1 MKNYFTIKR
10 YGLIVLFAILG
21 VCQVYGNTG
30 GETTY
35 YAKAKAEIGKAT
47 GEGKVYA
54 SVDQTNNP
62 QYGNSNT
69 TDVKSAGSRTGSA
82 TITFYMYA
90 QAEEGSEFT
99 GWSTTADKINQIENS
114 NTLPYQYNVNS
125 NVNNAN
131 EATVST
137 LYAIFEKIP
146 LFYFSA
152 TATAVPNDAGT
163 ASVNPATMNVFA
175 EHWNSSSASTNQIA
189 FKATDGPDYTFT
201 GWSATENGG
210 IVSTDNPYYP
220 NLTSNSKDSDKPTN
234 TTYYA
239 RFIPYPTGITAT
251 PTSLTLGVGESSAPI
266 TATVSPTGAYS
277 NITFESSNPS
287 VASVDANGVVTA
299 GSSSGNAMITVKAL
313 KSDGSTVRISTTV
326 PVKVLERC
334 KTPAITFNPFPDGN
348 TATVVLSTATDGA
361 TIYYT
366 TDGSKPT
373 TSSTPYT
380 TTFTINNGQ
389 TVKAIAVRDDYLDS
403 YVAAVVY
410 SATKVA
416 TPTINITT
424 SGVSFGCDTEGV
436 SYYYTTN
443 GDTPT
448 TSSAQWNG
456 TPITGLAEGVTIK
469 VIAAKSGMI
478 ISDMA
483 TKTYYPAS
491 NVDGTTVTLNDFED
505 HNWTYY
511 SGVDEGNYNTKYAD
525 KLYSPNPRNVKITY
539 NGVNGI
545 LGSSTKVR
553 VSIDESETTFVY
565 YKTLEEATSE
575 NYPYQVISNP
585 FSVRPSTGSGGSKV
599 YYGFAGWKIVSGHQY
614 IKRAN
619 GTMAAEGA
627 TLSLDEEITFVG
639 LPYPSVN
646 CISAEIVFE
655 TTWKIANR
663 TYVSSNPNNAQT
675 YEGDG
680 DYESN
685 FYVINCDYTRT
696 ITTSG
701 PVTIMMVEPDGSNNY
716 RTKKFSGYI
725 TPSNT
730 GVTKIEF
737 ANWSPGNNGVNPGG
751 RNLTIGRG
759 MVMDTRRALYGTNS
773 TSAVNQILKVES
785 GHFSTF
791 THYGQN
797 PSSITKQWIYFGN
810 DYDRARNNNSTL
822 TFSELFMVGEG
833 RELGLSP
840 TEEMCRTIS
849 ISGSFMTG
857 IEISTGAANYSY
869 YLGIKSTHNNG
880 HRYFEVQ
887 GGEWYANIAGGMGKD
902 QDKASRA
909 FTFRMKGGIIR
920 GSIYGAGAFAPAGG
934 ERRYIITGGNIGGW
948 VAAGCNGI
956 GGNTTQTNNGAT
968 NGDSYVYVG
977 GNAKIGYQN
986 RTIND
991 VAGGNVFGAG
1001 RGAPVTTY
1009 NVGTINNSNIVV
1021 ADKAEIENN
1030 VYGGGNYGFSLDEAN
1045 IYVLGGTVDGR
1056 VFGGANM
1063 TKGYSPS
1070 IIMNGG
1076 TVKDGVYGGCNTEG
1090 TINNNVTM
1098 QINGGQVGTSSQ
1110 TANIHGGG
1118 YGQATRVSGK
1128 VEVTLG
1134 TTSQTTEGVVVWG
1147 DVYGGS
1153 ALGYV
1158 NGTTANDTYHTYV
1171 TLNKG
1176 TINGSL
1182 YGGGLGSNTVAANVY
1197 GPVKVTVNGGSVK
1210 ATSAAGSGG
1219 VYGAN
1224 NIKGAPQRSVTVD
1237 IYGTDPAPAEGQYA
1251 LHAVYG
1257 GGNQADYLYGNGYPT
1272 VTVHNCDNSIEYVY
1286 GGGNAAAVAATDV
1299 TIYGGNVIGNVF
1311 GGGNGESG
1319 TAADVNGNVDLK
1331 IYGGTILNV
1340 FGGSNSLGNI
1350 NGSVKVNVNSL
1361 GEGEKTP
1368 CPMII
1373 GNVYGGGNEANGN
1386 AGTLTIGCTGT
1397 LVEGDEGHVAHPE
1410 EIGKTLE
1417 GIGAVYGGA
1426 NNADIGK
1433 SDARSNITL
1442 NINSGMVAN
1451 VFGGNNTGGNIY
1463 GDITVNV
1470 NKNAETCGWYV
1481 GNVYGAGNLA
1491 AYTGSP
1497 VVNIQNGTV
1506 SGNVFGGGLGETAIV
1521 SGNPQ
1526 VTIGDAVAGHEAYV
1540 ATVGGDVYGGGDAAN
1555 VEGIPVVNIVNKC
1568 NTTIGNVYGG
1578 GNAADVKGTDV
1589 NIDGGTITGMVFGG
1603 GHGDNS
1609 VDPQISANVI
1619 GDVNL
1624 DITGGTINKVF
1635 GGSNSMGNITGSIA
1649 LNIQK
1654 DDEHCG
1660 MYIAEVYGGG
1670 NEADG
1675 NAGSLTIGCTGA
1687 LVEGDNGHVA
1697 HPEKI
1702 GKELEGIGAVYG
1714 GANNANIGNDV
1725 TLNINSGMVAKVFGG
1740 NNTGG
1745 TVNGNVTV
1753 NVNKNAN
1760 ACGWYVGKVHGGGY
1774 GKETNVAKDVT
1785 VNIENGTIY
1794 GDVYGGSALGK
1805 VNTDI
1810 NNTTTVNLTGGLIKG
1825 DAYGGGLG
1833 DSTTEADVNGNVTV
1847 TLNGTAFE
1855 LTTIKDDYDNTI
1867 PTSGRIFGCN
1877 NINGSPKGTVLVWV
1891 QKTVGPTNE
1900 KPAKGS
1906 GIYELQAVY
1915 GGGNLAAYEPT
1926 NAEADGQFTSYT
1938 YNSNTVSHDNQK
1950 KPVQVVIDGC
1960 DETSIEYVY
1969 GGGNAA
1975 STPATDVLIL
1985 GSYEIGNVFGGGNGK
2000 DRYTLDGTNWNAN
2013 DGADVGI
2020 INAAAYDANKTE
2032 GKYGTGYAM
2041 TSVLGGTVNNIFGGS
2056 NTKGNIVGQ
2065 ATTRLDQASN
2075 CQLVVK
2081 DIYGGGNEAYMDGNT
2096 NIQLGCIEYLKEI
2109 YGGAKNADVG
2119 SDINMTITS
2128 GHFDRVF
2135 GGNNLGGKIRGS
2147 ITVNIE
2153 ETGCNPI
2160 TIGEIYG
2167 GGNKAAYSV
2176 YGYSGGTLNTSG
2188 AKLYNDPVVN
2198 ILSFTSIG
2206 RVFGGGLG
2214 EEAVMVG
2221 SPTVNINEVVGA
2233 NASNTSWPHLN
2244 KTINFN
2250 DGTASV
2256 TLPLHEAGKIGAIG
2270 TVFGGG
2276 NAAKV
2281 IGDTNVNIGT
2291 ADDIIGVDIRGNVY
2305 GGGNQADVTGKTNVT
2320 IGK

>member
-1 MKNYFTIKR
+1 MQQKKNIISIINSTANSCAAHTITTFMKHISMLALLLMTFALGARAQNYYYVFKNGNGYYISNNNGNVAATQTFSPSCVWIASNA
-10 YGLIVLFAILG
+10 L
-21 VCQVYGNTG
+21 GNTSRSLQSYVDNTKYLRG
-30 GETTY
+30 TTNSLS
-35 YAKAKAEIGKAT
+35 IGNSQSYWRTNNNFLRYRKSSSNQRYIGYNNNQFTFNTSTNANRDFVAYQVTFTPVSTTSTNPTINGNDVLTAT
-47 GEGKVYA
+47 GNYPYTASGAAYQAGGYTNYRFDVTDHCLLDNNNTAITPEAATLSGTTWSLTANDYA
-54 SVDQTNNP
+54 TI
-62 QYGNSNT
+62 NSSGAVT
-69 TDVKSAGSRTGSA
+69 VKS
-82 TITFYMYA
+82 I
-90 QAEEGSEFT
+90 
-99 GWSTTADKINQIENS
+99 
-114 NTLPYQYNVNS
+114 
-125 NVNNAN
+125 
-131 EATVST
+131 
-137 LYAIFEKIP
+137 
-146 LFYFSA
+146 
-152 TATAVPNDAGT
+152 
-163 ASVNPATMNVFA
+163 
-175 EHWNSSSASTNQIA
+175 
-189 FKATDGPDYTFT
+189 
-201 GWSATENGG
+201 
-210 IVSTDNPYYP
+210 
-220 NLTSNSKDSDKPTN
+220 
-234 TTYYA
+234 
-239 RFIPYPTGITAT
+239 
-251 PTSLTLGVGESSAPI
+251 PTSDVTLTI
-266 TATVSPTGAYS
+266 TATVAVTGGKPAAPAGTTLVGTKEITIQGSAPAAPTISVNGTTVTMQTDAAGTTSIRYTLDGTVPTATSGTIYNGAFDISNSKSSP
-277 NITFESSNPS
+277 
-287 VASVDANGVVTA
+287 VTIKA
-299 GSSSGNAMITVKAL
+299 ITV
-313 KSDGSTVRISTTV
+313 R
-326 PVKVLERC
+326 
-334 KTPAITFNPFPDGN
+334 NGN
-348 TATVVLSTATDGA
+348 TSSVTTQQVKLTLPEPVITVNAETGKATITCSNSSA

-366 TDGSKPT
+366 TDGS
-373 TSSTPYT
+373 TPSATNGTQY
-380 TTFTINNGQ
+380 NGQ
-389 TVKAIAVRDDYLDS
+389 ITGLATMATVKAIAVCDGWNS
-403 YVAAVVY
+403 SSVT
-410 SATKVA
+410 SATV
-416 TPTINITT
+416 TIP
-424 SGVSFGCDTEGV
+424 SGVSGG
-436 SYYYTTN
+436 
-443 GDTPT
+443 
-448 TSSAQWNG
+448 
-456 TPITGLAEGVTIK
+456 
-469 VIAAKSGMI
+469 
-478 ISDMA
+478 
-483 TKTYYPAS
+483 
-491 NVDGTTVTLNDFED
+491 TVTLFDYED

-511 SGVDEGNYNTKYAD
+511 SGVDEGNYNTKYAG

-539 NGVNGI
+539 NGVNRI
-545 LGSSTKVR
+545 SGSSTKVR

-565 YKTLEEATSE
+565 YKTLEESTSD

-663 TYVSSNPNNAQT
+663 TYVSSNPGSNQT
-675 YEGDG
+675 YNTNG

-685 FYVINCDYTRT
+685 FYVINCGYTRT
-696 ITTSG
+696 ITASK
-701 PVTIMMVEPDGSNNY
+701 PVTIMMVEPDGSADY
-716 RTKKFSGYI
+716 RTNNTFTGNI
-725 TPSNT
+725 TPNNT

-737 ANWSPGNNGVNPGG
+737 AKWNPNGSINATG
-751 RNLTIGRG
+751 RNVTLGRG
-759 MVMDTRRALYGTNS
+759 LTMGGTKRALYGTNS

-785 GHFSTF
+785 GNFSTF
-791 THYGQN
+791 THYEDD

-822 TFSELFMVGEG
+822 TFSGLFMVGDG
-833 RELGLSP
+833 RDLGLSS
-840 TEEMCRTIS
+840 TEEMCRVFS

-869 YLGIKSTHNNG
+869 YLGIKSNHNNG

-887 GGEWYANIAGGMGKD
+887 GGEWYANIAGGMGENHS
-902 QDKASRA
+902 ASSPA

-956 GGNTTQTNNGAT
+956 GSNTSQDNNGAT

-1070 IIMNGG
+1070 IVMNGG

-1098 QINGGQVGTSSQ
+1098 QINGGQVGTSSKS
-1110 TANIHGGG
+1110 ANIHGGG
-1118 YGQATRVSGK
+1118 YGQATRVSGN

-1134 TTSQTTEGVVVWG
+1134 TEKQATGGVTVYG

-1182 YGGGLGSNTVAANVY
+1182 YGGGLGSNDAANVY
-1197 GPVKVTVNGGSVK
+1197 GPVKVEVHGGSVK
-1210 ATSAAGSGG
+1210 KTSAAGSGG

-1224 NIKGAPQRSVTVD
+1224 NINGAPQRSVTVD

-1251 LHAVYG
+1251 LYAVYG
-1257 GGNQADYLYGNGYPT
+1257 GGNQANYLYGKGYPT

-1299 TIYGGNVIGNVF
+1299 TIWGGDVIGNVF

-1340 FGGSNSLGNI
+1340 FGGSNSKGEIEGDVN
-1350 NGSVKVNVNSL
+1350 VKVNSQ
-1361 GEGEKTP
+1361 GEGEKAP
-1368 CPMII
+1368 CRMII

-1397 LVEGDEGHVAHPE
+1397 LVEGNEGHLAHPE
-1410 EIGKTLE
+1410 NIGKTLE

-1433 SDARSNITL
+1433 SDARSDITL

-1463 GDITVNV
+1463 GNITVNV

-1521 SGNPQ
+1521 TGNPQ
-1526 VTIGDAVAGHEAYV
+1526 VTIGDAVTEHTAI
-1540 ATVGGDVYGGGDAAN
+1540 VGGDVYGGGDAAN
-1555 VEGIPVVNIVNKC
+1555 VVGTPVVNIVNKC

-1578 GNAADVKGTDV
+1578 GNAADVNGTDV
-1589 NIDGGTITGMVFGG
+1589 NIDGGTITSMVFGG

-1609 VDPQISANVI
+1609 AEISANVN
-1619 GDVNL
+1619 GNVNL

-1654 DDEHCG
+1654 VDGHCD
-1660 MYIAEVYGGG
+1660 MRIAEVYGGG

-1805 VNTDI
+1805 VNTDTD
-1810 NNTTTVNLTGGLIKG
+1810 NTTTVNLTGGLIKG

-1833 DSTTEADVNGNVTV
+1833 DSTAEADVNGNVTV

-1855 LTTIKDDYDNTI
+1855 LTTIKDDKGNTI

-1877 NINGSPKGTVLVWV
+1877 NINGSPKGTVLVKV
-1891 QKTVGPTNE
+1891 LNTVAKNSDGTTKAKPT
-1900 KPAKGS
+1900 KGS

-1915 GGGNLAAYEPT
+1915 GGGNLAAYNPT
-1926 NAEADGQFTSYT
+1926 NPKANGQFTSYT
-1938 YNSNTVSHDNQK
+1938 YRGNATPHDNIA

-1960 DETSIEYVY
+1960 NETSIEYVY

-1975 STPATDVLIL
+1975 ATPATDVTIL

-2000 DRYTLDGTNWNAN
+2000 DRYTLDGGITWYDNE
-2013 DGADVGI
+2013 GADVGI
-2020 INAAAYDANKTE
+2020 NTQ
-2032 GKYGTGYAM
+2032 GKYGTGNAM
-2041 TSVLGGTVNNIFGGS
+2041 TSVLGGTVNNIYGGS
-2056 NTKGNIVGQ
+2056 NTKGNVVGE
-2065 ATTRLDQASN
+2065 ATAYLDKASD
-2075 CQLVVK
+2075 CSLVVNS
-2081 DIYGGGNEAYMDGNT
+2081 IYGGGNEAYMDGKP
-2096 NIQLGCIEYLKEI
+2096 NIVLGCIDYLKEV
-2109 YGGAKNADVG
+2109 YGGSRNADVG
-2119 SDINMTITS
+2119 SDINITITS

-2135 GGNNLGGKIRGS
+2135 GGNNLGGAIKGS
-2147 ITVNIE
+2147 ITLNIE

-2160 TIGEIYG
+2160 TIGEVYG

-2176 YGYSGGTLNTSG
+2176 YGYETNGKPKETGE
-2188 AKLYNDPVVN
+2188 KLYSDPVVN
-2198 ILSFTSIG
+2198 LRSFTSIG

-2214 EEAVMVG
+2214 EDAVMVG
-2221 SPTVNINEVVGA
+2221 SPTVNINEVKGE
-2233 NASNTSWPHLN
+2233 NADNTEWTYLG
-2244 KTINFN
+2244 KTINY
-2250 DGTASV
+2250 DDETSV
-2256 TLPLHEAGKIGAIG
+2256 TLPSHSAGAIGAIG

-2281 IGDTNVNIGT
+2281 IGDTHVNIGT
-2291 ADDIIGVDIRGNVY
+2291 LESVIFVTPETDTEANRTHKVEGADIRENVY
-2305 GGGNQADVTGKTNVT
+2305 GGGNKADVTGKTNVT